1 MRMKK
6 RAKRRPGWVVVVI
19 DACAIIRASMDVSSI
34 SSSYSAAVFD
44 AIAMRNTGK
53 RPVALDAFVLFA
65 VVCESFG
72 NLECGRVNVE

>member
-1 MRMKK
+1 
-6 RAKRRPGWVVVVI
+6 
-19 DACAIIRASMDVSSI
+19 
-34 SSSYSAAVFD
+34 
-44 AIAMRNTGK
+44 MRNTGK